1 MEALVW
7 GLREDVKESASVA
20 AEAEV
25 AADETKQAVDAAGAE
40 PASGTSR
47 LATLVGLVAVELWNQ
62 PPGVGGLHTA
72 KPLQEV
78 MQTWPETWKCFVL
91 V

>member
-1 MEALVW
+1 V
-7 GLREDVKESASVA
+7 
-20 AEAEV
+20 EV
-25 AADETKQAVDAAGAE
+25 AADETKPAA
-40 PASGTSR
+40 GTSR
-47 LATLVGLVAVELWNQ
+47 LALLVGLVAVELWNQ

-72 KPLQEV
+72 KPLREV